1 MCLELEWIKSWVAVV
16 DSGGFVRAAA
26 RIHASQPRVSA
37 HVAQLEVELGCRL
50 IDRRVR
56 PVVLTEEGERF
67 LPRARAIL
75 AAVDDAVIEVR
86 QVVRGI
92 TGRLTVASFPSASA
106 AYLPAVLGNVRAAH
120 PDLDVAIIDADLRR
134 IESYLSERDAEI
146 AIRPIRPS
154 PADHRLGCRPL
165 WREKFVV
172 LAPEGHPVL
181 AKSAVTLED
190 VKSHTV
196 ITIGDPLAPHDVGEE
211 VWAAMHASHRG
222 PRGGLIAHQPTT
234 LAALVRAGHGIGV
247 INQLA
252 AEMVRTDGLAVAPI
266 MDDNLFRDVG
276 IWWRN
281 DRPVGLAAR
290 AFIEAAA
297 HSPRPV
303 GTTALNALPRPEAAE
318 APTRAAS

>member
-1 MCLELEWIKSWVAVV
+1 MRVELEWIKSWVAVV
-16 DSGGFVRAAA
+16 DSGGFARAGA
-26 RIHASQPRVSA
+26 RIHLSQPRVSA

-56 PVVLTEEGERF
+56 PLVLTEEGERF
-67 LPRARAIL
+67 LPRARAII
-75 AAVDDAVIEVR
+75 AAVDDAVFEVR
-86 QVVRGI
+86 QVGRGI

-106 AYLPAVLGNVRAAH
+106 GYLPAVLGSLRASH
-120 PDLDVAIIDADLRR
+120 PDLEVAIIDADLRR
-134 IESYLSERDAEI
+134 IESFLSERDAEI

-154 PADHRLGCRPL
+154 PVDHRLGCRPL

-181 AKSAVTLED
+181 AKSAVTLEA
-190 VKSHTV
+190 VISHTV

-211 VWAAMHASHRG
+211 LWAVMHASHRR
-222 PRGGLIAHQPTT
+222 PRSGLIAHQPTT

-252 AEMVRTDGLAVAPI
+252 AEMVRTDGLAMRPI
-266 MDDNLFRDVG
+266 MDDTLFRDVG

-281 DRPVGLAAR
+281 DRPVSLAAR
-290 AFIEAAA
+290 AFVEAAA

-303 GTTALNALPRPEAAE
+303 GTTAPNVVPRPGTSDV
-318 APTRAAS
+318 PTRAAS